1 MGLFSIKKLL
11 KPKFSFNDVDF
22 LIIFLPLLA
31 AGTLFLLVISDKL
44 NLKLF
49 RPDYI
54 QDLRYNKPST
64 KSNAVVQD
72 VVVLESIKRFDI
84 LSQALLEEPGFYGLY
99 IKDLRTDTEF
109 RYNDNAE
116 FYAASLYKL
125 PIAASVLKRVQD
137 KKLSLED
144 KEVYLP
150 LDYSSG
156 TGAIGNYNQGIEIKI
171 GDLLTELIKNSDNTA
186 QNILLRTT
194 PLDEVEK
201 TFRLLVPDD
210 SVSTFYRYNL
220 SSPYEIGQVINELL
234 FGKFLNE
241 ANKTYLKELMT
252 NTSFEE
258 RITPGLKNGLVY
270 AHKIGSWPDTWHDCG
285 VVYSTNSEDKA
296 IVCLMSSKAPYE
308 NFLNASKATA
318 AFLNSFIN

>member
-1 MGLFSIKKLL
+1 MGLFSIKNLF
-11 KPKFSFNDVDF
+11 KPKFPFNDVDF

-31 AGTLFLLVISDKL
+31 AGTLFLLVISDKM

-54 QDLRYNKPST
+54 QDLRYNKQST
-64 KSNAVVQD
+64 KSSAAVQD

-84 LSQALLEEPGFYGLY
+84 LSQTLLEEPGFYGLY

-109 RYNDNAE
+109 RYNDTAE
-116 FYAASLYKL
+116 FYSASLYKL
-125 PIAASVLKRVQD
+125 PIAAAVLKRVQD
-137 KKLSLED
+137 RKISLED

-156 TGAIGNYNQGIEIKI
+156 TGVVGNYSQGIEIKVS
-171 GDLLTELIKNSDNTA
+171 DLLTELIKNSDNTA

-194 PLDEVEK
+194 PLDDVEK
-201 TFRLLVPDD
+201 TFRQLVPDD

-220 SSPYEIGQVINELL
+220 SSPYEISQVIYELI
-234 FGKFLNE
+234 FGSFLNDE
-241 ANKTYLKELMT
+241 NKAYLKGLMI
-252 NTSFEE
+252 NTSFED
-258 RITPGLKNGLVY
+258 RITPGLKKGLVF

-285 VVYSTNSEDKA
+285 VIYSENSEDKA

-318 AFLNSFIN
+318 EFLNSFIN